1 MGYEEVG
8 ICMYVGGGGK
18 VMTCI
23 TMIIHV
29 KGVFGHFLLI
39 LLLDN
44 TLDCDL
50 ISIEISF
57 F

>member
-1 MGYEEVG
+1 
-8 ICMYVGGGGK
+8 MYVGGGGK